1 MIELFRYSNKWRVKI
16 VNETLEFKDT
26 KDLQKTLDAL
36 IKMKEDKE
44 PHGK

>member
-1 MIELFRYSNKWRVKI
+1 MIELFRYANKWRLKI

-26 KDLQKTLDAL
+26 KDLQKTRDTL

-44 PHGK
+44 PHKS